1 MAAEYTEVM
10 HLPPSAGEIWRD
22 IEDAA
27 QVWEELHS
35 RGCELDFAL
44 DTQGAAVITLRDLDG
59 RFLRKITSSE
69 AVEIASTKPGPAL
82 DRLLRS

>member
-1 MAAEYTEVM
+1 M

-22 IEDAA
+22 IEAA
-27 QVWEELHS
+27 AKMWEELAR
-35 RGCELDFAL
+35 RGCELDFEL
-44 DTQGAAVITLRDLDG
+44 DAHGAAVITLRDLDG
-59 RFLRKITSSE
+59 RFLRKVTPSE